1 MSFLEL
7 LAKRHSTREYN
18 QIPVPDEQIEQLL
31 IAANA
36 SPIGRG
42 LYQNVHLS
50 VIQNKSLLKEIT
62 SIASEAFGDPS
73 MDPFYGASTIIVA
86 SCIKEAATTVGLA
99 NSACMVENM
108 HLAATELGLGSVYLY
123 GFIHTIAKDEALIHR
138 MGVPADFVPVAALAV
153 GNTDLQVPDRVLTV
167 SKIATDFIR

>member
-1 MSFLEL
+1 MTFTEL

-18 QIPVPDEQIEQLL
+18 QIPVTDQQIEQLL

-36 SPIGRG
+36 APIGRG

-50 VIQNKSLLKEIT
+50 VIQNKALLKEIST
-62 SIASEAFGDPS
+62 IASEAFGDPS
-73 MDPFYGASTIIVA
+73 LDPFYGASTIIVA

-108 HLAATELGLGSVYLY
+108 HLAATDLGLGSVYLY
-123 GFIHTIAKDEALIHR
+123 GFIHTIAKDELLNRR
-138 MGVPADFVPVAALAV
+138 MGIPKDFVPVAALAV
-153 GNTDLQVPDRVLTV
+153 GNTDHNVPDRSLTTA
-167 SKIATDFIR
+167 KIATDFIR

>member
-1 MSFLEL
+1 MTFMEL
-7 LAKRHSTREYN
+7 LAKRHSTREYT
-18 QIPVPDEQIEQLL
+18 QIPVTDEQIEKLL

-50 VIQNKSLLKEIT
+50 VIQNKTLLKEVS

-73 MDPFYGASTIIVA
+73 MDPFYGAGTIILA
-86 SCIKEAATTVGLA
+86 SCVKEASATVGLA

-108 HLAATELGLGSVYLY
+108 HLQATELGLGSVYLY
-123 GFIHTIAKDEALIHR
+123 GFIHTIAKDEALIRR
-138 MGVPADFVPVAALAV
+138 MGVPAGFVPVAALAV
-153 GNTDLQVPDRVLTV
+153 GNTDSKVPDRELSF
-167 SKIATDFIR
+167 SKIAVDYIR